1 MMCNLYSHNHWASS
15 ICPLQWLY
23 LMVLFLSPSCSNV
36 CTFSVQCRGYITKWM
51 IISPKLLQSP
61 NRAPSSYPVP
71 SRVCFPE
78 WPDGSFLTIKSI
90 QVAYPQNSPKAPYSF
105 RAKGQVLPLAAG
117 SYMTW
122 LSSSLSSHFFLG
134 HMTSLLL
141 EHARPAPTAR
151 IYTARSVSAPQPP
164 FILSRTTS
172 FFFIASLTTQQTVH
186 VLTS

>member
-1 MMCNLYSHNHWASS
+1 
-15 ICPLQWLY
+15 
-23 LMVLFLSPSCSNV
+23 MVLFLSPSCSNV

-105 RAKGQVLPLAAG
+105 RAKAQVLPLAAG

-134 HMTSLLL
+134 HMTFLLL

-151 IYTARSVSAPQPP
+151 IYTARCLCSSTS
-164 FILSRTTS
+164 FHSLSRTTS